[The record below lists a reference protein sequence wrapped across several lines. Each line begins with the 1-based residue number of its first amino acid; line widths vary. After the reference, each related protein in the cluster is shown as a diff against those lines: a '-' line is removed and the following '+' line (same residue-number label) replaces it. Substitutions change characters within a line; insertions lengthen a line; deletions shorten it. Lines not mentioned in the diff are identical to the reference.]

1 MTAVRSPN
9 HPATFN
15 GHFQPISESVAESVR
30 ANQYGYVKT
39 PSFIQCAGSNGDKN
53 EDFEVELVTNTALT
67 NTLNTDSI
75 YAISGKIIALNNG
88 STPMLSYFQDTVV
101 RIGASSPDQPDFSNK
116 TIVTSLGMVTS
127 RREVANGASDSGSQL
142 EVIVAHCDWDGEER
156 IHRRFN
162 IKYIVPGSKNLVKTH
177 TLYQAGR
184 EVNIIGRLV
193 DFDIE
198 DHMAIVVLRPAQSP
212 EESCTWHTLFAF
224 FLEQI
229 LMLRPTLHRL
239 STSFSAKMKGS
250 PNNSPPTEISK
261 TTVPNAKAS
270 SQPDQPNPQSTPSR
284 PGLLNKGKARAL
296 DAPVSH
302 DEEATEDETES
313 DSAPEPETT
322 PNPKIKRGRP
332 RKSIIQDAAK
342 RMKKY

>member
-127 RREVANGASDSGSQL
+127 RCEVANGASDSGSQL

-198 DHMAIVVLRPAQSP
+198 DHMAIVVVSSVSITSGHQIGRPIPAIHGQATTS
-212 EESCTWHTLFAF
+212 SITGRKF
-224 FLEQI
+224 
-229 LMLRPTLHRL
+229 
-239 STSFSAKMKGS
+239 TSFSAKMKGS

>member
-15 GHFQPISESVAESVR
+15 GHFQPISE
-30 ANQYGYVKT
+30 YGYVKT

-142 EVIVAHCDWDGEER
+142 EVIVAHCDWDGE
-156 IHRRFN
+156 
-162 IKYIVPGSKNLVKTH
+162 YIVPGSKNLVKTH

-198 DHMAIVVLRPAQSP
+198 DHMAIVVVSSVSITSGHQIGRPIPAIHGQATTS
-212 EESCTWHTLFAF
+212 SITGRKF
-224 FLEQI
+224 
-229 LMLRPTLHRL
+229 
-239 STSFSAKMKGS
+239 TSFSAKMKGS